1 MLYVEFEILCC
12 LEPTEFH
19 SFSSSSFVMA
29 ASIGL

>member
-12 LEPTEFH
+12 LKPTKFH
-19 SFSSSSFVMA
+19 SFFLFSFVMA